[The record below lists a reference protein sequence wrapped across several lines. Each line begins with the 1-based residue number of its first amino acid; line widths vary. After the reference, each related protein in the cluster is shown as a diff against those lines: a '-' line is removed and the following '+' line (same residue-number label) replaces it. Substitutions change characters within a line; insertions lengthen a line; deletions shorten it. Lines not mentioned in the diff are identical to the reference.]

1 MHRMSCNDCHEIIA
15 RYAPEILQ
23 LFSVKRGKFPQGGN
37 ASMVVSFLNDH
48 AGKWRDGGY
57 CDIGDKLVE
66 VAGEIIFRKKQ
77 GDVASITPP

>member
-1 MHRMSCNDCHEIIA
+1 MHRMSYGDCHEIVA

-48 AGKWRDGGY
+48 ADKWRDGG
-57 CDIGDKLVE
+57 CSDIGDKLAE
-66 VAGEIIFRKKQ
+66 VAGEIIFRKNQ
-77 GDVASITPP
+77 GDVV